1 MAFATPIT
9 SCVTFIATNLSK
21 VGLISL
27 RFLQRKA
34 KSQKK
39 SKAYFVY
46 NLGIVII
53 DMPYVTKKYRF
64 NG

>member
-1 MAFATPIT
+1 M
-9 SCVTFIATNLSK
+9 VLSVSDFSNEK
-21 VGLISL
+21 PNH
-27 RFLQRKA
+27 K
-34 KSQKK
+34 KK